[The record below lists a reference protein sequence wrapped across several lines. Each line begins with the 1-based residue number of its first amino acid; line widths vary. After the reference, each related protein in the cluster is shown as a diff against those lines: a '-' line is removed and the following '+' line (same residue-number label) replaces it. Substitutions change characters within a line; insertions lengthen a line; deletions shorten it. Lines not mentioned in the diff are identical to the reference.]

1 MISLRIGKNSLIIL
15 RWNKLK
21 ICLHLL
27 WALLHRELIFM
38 SVRSVRLLWL
48 GAHLLGFTPSRGL
61 FSPLL
66 GCHHHTATTQTYT
79 HRHTYKH
86 RRTHLHTHLHTHRRT
101 HKRTAHTSTITAQS
115 KEKASLREHTDTMW
129 TIACK
134 VEECIHFT
142 GCSSWGL
149 LQCHNF
155 FGETIVMCPS
165 HILVHWYCSG
175 WPNIHL

>member
-1 MISLRIGKNSLIIL
+1 MIL

-79 HRHTYKH
+79 HTQTY
-86 RRTHLHTHLHTHRRT
+86 RRTHWRTQRHTHRHT
-101 HKRTAHTSTITAQS
+101 HKRTAHTSTIAAHLKTRLHSGNTWTQCELLHTKLKNAYTLQVVHHEGYS
-115 KEKASLREHTDTMW
+115 VSSFFAKMQAGTTCGAS
-129 TIACK
+129 
-134 VEECIHFT
+134 
-142 GCSSWGL
+142 S
-149 LQCHNF
+149 
-155 FGETIVMCPS
+155 
-165 HILVHWYCSG
+165 
-175 WPNIHL
+175 